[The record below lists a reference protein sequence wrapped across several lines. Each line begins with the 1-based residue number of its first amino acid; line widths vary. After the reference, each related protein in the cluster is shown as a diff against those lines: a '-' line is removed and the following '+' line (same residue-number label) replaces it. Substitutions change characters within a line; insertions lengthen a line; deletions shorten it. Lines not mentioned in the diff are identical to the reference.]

1 MSKAKVAVCKRAVP
15 ACLSP
20 TKQPIGVG
28 QKVEY
33 TKIFFDNG
41 EHHLKLANG
50 DRVPS
55 VFFLWGSK

>member
-1 MSKAKVAVCKRAVP
+1 MKTATCVREVP
-15 ACLSP
+15 AILSP
-20 TKQPIGVG
+20 TNKPIGVG
-28 QKVEY
+28 ERLEY

-55 VFFLWGSK
+55 IFFDWSVK

>member
-1 MSKAKVAVCKRAVP
+1 MKIAICLRTVP

-20 TKQPIGVG
+20 TKQPIEVG
-28 QKVEY
+28 QKLEY

-41 EHHLKLANG
+41 EPHLKLPNG

-55 VFFLWGSK
+55 VFFNWGAK